1 MKLERGQVAVVTGAS
16 SGIGLAMAHR
26 FAQAG
31 MNIVLADVDEPG
43 LAAAAA
49 SIEALGVET
58 LTRRTDVRHAEEL
71 DALAAATIERF
82 GSVHVLCNNAG
93 VASFGDSWGGPIE
106 SWKWVLDVNMY
117 GVIHGI
123 RAFLPHMVFTGGHIV
138 NTASIAGLFPGFS
151 GPYDA
156 SKHAVVAITEGLY
169 HQMQMIGG
177 LVGVSCLCP
186 GWVRTGIAQ
195 AERNWPADMGELPA
209 ASIPAEMSRGYLERA
224 IDEGTTP
231 ASVADMVAES
241 IEESRFWVFPH
252 QDFLEMCIERWHLIA
267 ERHNPVEP
275 EQMPGMP
282 PRAQMIAEVLAAL
295 GMAPPAEPS
304 E

>member
-31 MNIVLADVDEPG
+31 MNVVLADVDEAG
-43 LAAAAA
+43 LAAAAT

-71 DALAAATIERF
+71 EALAAATIERF

-93 VASFGDSWGGPIE
+93 VAAFGDSWAGPIE
-106 SWKWVLDVNMY
+106 TWKWVLDVNLY

-195 AERNWPADMGELPA
+195 AERNWPADMGELPP

-231 ASVADMVAES
+231 ASVADMVAEA
-241 IEESRFWVFPH
+241 IDESRFWVFPH
-252 QDFLEMCIERWHLIA
+252 QNFLDICIERWHLIA

-282 PRAQMIAEVLAAL
+282 PRAQMIAEVMAAL
-295 GMAPPAEPS
+295 GLGAPPEPS
-304 E
+304 A